1 MSDEKLLES
10 YGLGNLRFMNDRNDM
25 AAVLKQLKGATM
37 MEAGNFLGGT
47 SMKDAA
53 LLNAAFQRMI
63 VQQNIIIIRQLD
75 RLTTL
80 LSKRDQSQQ

>member
-25 AAVLKQLKGATM
+25 AAVLKWLKSATM

-53 LLNAAFQRMI
+53 LLNATFQRMI
-63 VQQNIIIIRQLD
+63 VQQNIVIIRQLD

-80 LSKRDQSQQ
+80 LSKKDQSQQ

>member
-25 AAVLKQLKGATM
+25 AAVLKQLKSATM

-53 LLNAAFQRMI
+53 LLNATFQRMI
-63 VQQNIIIIRQLD
+63 VQQNIVIIRQLD

-80 LSKRDQSQQ
+80 LSKKDQSQQ

>member
-25 AAVLKQLKGATM
+25 AAVLKRLKSATM
-37 MEAGNFLGGT
+37 MEVGNFLGGT

-53 LLNAAFQRMI
+53 LLNATFQRMI
-63 VQQNIIIIRQLD
+63 VQQNIVIIRQLD

-80 LSKRDQSQQ
+80 LSKKDQSQQ

>member
-25 AAVLKQLKGATM
+25 VAVLKRLKSATM

-53 LLNAAFQRMI
+53 LLNATFQRMI
-63 VQQNIIIIRQLD
+63 VQQNIVIIRQLD

-80 LSKRDQSQQ
+80 LSKKDQSQQ